1 MGAFPASVT
10 EQPCVGFDSSTSAG
24 LPEVIP
30 LGLLPGCTYGPGEKI
45 DMGHARLCRSVG
57 VRMLSAAQRNS
68 S

>member
-1 MGAFPASVT
+1 VT

-45 DMGHARLCRSVG
+45 DMGMCDFAA
-57 VRMLSAAQRNS
+57 LSECGC
-68 S
+68 